1 MFSCMI
7 IVLVNIRNV
16 TKWLA
21 SNYRKLIARQ
31 HSRGN
36 ILK

>member
-31 HSRGN
+31 HSWSTV
-36 ILK
+36 